1 MRIWTVI
8 LVGGTLSFTA
18 ACEPSPGVDQGDSSS
33 VVITDSVAET
43 VAPEVVEVMP
53 VELVT
58 AAYSGRLEFRDAMGL
73 MIKKDAPLSLGL
85 LDQLRGMSFSAA
97 GVNAVLTQASDVMDM
112 SEVAEVRGYSE
123 IVGLAEGQSD
133 PREGEVLH
141 SGLVFVK
148 RGDQLMGMTHT
159 LNWDAT
165 NEMIEITATPVG
177 FTPSDITIM
186 THGNVREDVMSNDLK
201 PLVGTWDDDTYT
213 VMNGRGGDEAYQYTI
228 IRVTDPATGNVLDFN
243 GPDNFQTYR

>member
-18 ACEPSPGVDQGDSSS
+18 ACEPSSGVDKSDSGS
-33 VVITDSVAET
+33 VMITDGVGESVT
-43 VAPEVVEVMP
+43 PEVVEVKP
-53 VELVT
+53 IELVT
-58 AAYSGRLEFRDAMGL
+58 AAYSGRLEFRDAMGRI
-73 MIKKDAPLSLGL
+73 IKTDAPLSLGL
-85 LDQLRGMSFSAA
+85 LDQLRGMTFSAT
-97 GVNAVLTQASDVMDM
+97 GINTVLAQATDIMDM
-112 SEVAEVRGYSE
+112 SNVAEVRGYSE

-159 LNWDAT
+159 LNWNAT

-177 FTPSDITIM
+177 FTPSDMTVM

-228 IRVTDPATGNVLDFN
+228 IRVTDPATGDVLDFN